1 MLIEKDGRYREELQ
15 QRELKHRRRVLH
27 EAQQRASMQQNRV
40 DSQLQQRNIIEKKLE
55 EYDVV
60 IQRLGENLN
69 KQESEFSTYESK
81 IQEKIAGCIKQQLK
95 DEINQYKFEMYRSSL
110 FN

>member
-1 MLIEKDGRYREELQ
+1 MLIQKDGRYREELQ
-15 QRELKHRRRVLH
+15 QRELEHRRRVLH

-69 KQESEFSTYESK
+69 KQESDFSTYESK
-81 IQEKIAGCIKQQLK
+81 IQEKISGCIKQQLK
-95 DEINQYKFEMYRSSL
+95 DEINQYKFEIYRSSL